1 MWCSDSISA
10 KNKAEKH
17 AAEIKLTKLFEKKYS
32 LEILERNFHSLHSA
46 MKSEVKK
53 RNQQTN
59 TPKKKWKFYDAML
72 FITEEVEFSLNF
84 EEKEVLIDFYR
95 TPAIVET
102 SNGIS

>member
-17 AAEIKLTKLFEKKYS
+17 AAKIKLTELFENIYS

-46 MKSEVKK
+46 MKREVKK
-53 RNQQTN
+53 KNQQTN

-72 FITEEVEFSLNF
+72 FITEEVERPKKFSLDF

-95 TPAIVET
+95 TPANI
-102 SNGIS
+102 